1 MAPVVL
7 WIDEIEKGF
16 AAGGEG
22 DGGVSQRVLGTFLRW
37 TQDRSPGVFV
47 VATCNDVASL
57 PPEFMRRGRF
67 DEIFFV
73 DLPDI
78 GEREAI
84 VRVQLRR
91 RKREPDAFD
100 GTAIAAA
107 TDGFSGAEIEGA
119 IVAALYR
126 AFADRSE
133 LSTDAIVREAGATTP
148 LSRTRAEEIVALRSW
163 AAGRATPAS
172 A

>member
-1 MAPVVL
+1 M
-7 WIDEIEKGF
+7 
-16 AAGGEG
+16 
-22 DGGVSQRVLGTFLRW
+22 
-37 TQDRSPGVFV
+37 QDRPPGVFV
-47 VATCNDVASL
+47 VATCNDVGSL
-57 PPEFMRRGRF
+57 SPGFMRRGRF

-73 DLPDI
+73 DLPDV

-84 VRVQLRR
+84 VRVQLGR

-100 GTAIAAA
+100 VTAIAAA
-107 TDGFSGAEIEGA
+107 TDGFAGAEIEGA

-133 LSTDAIVREAGATTP
+133 LSTDTILWEAGATTP
-148 LSRTRAEEIVALRSW
+148 LSRTRAEEIAALRSW